1 MQQTSKNIKEVK
13 YRIMF
18 KTKLSTILALVAVLS
33 LLLTP
38 ATYAAE
44 GTTQG
49 SFGAA
54 SQPPTVD
61 FIQIF
66 SDSGCTVVANSMDPL
81 TQYWCKVTVTSP
93 NKLKHLNEVKAT
105 LFYNNSGNVNMV
117 APGSADTQ
125 TCAILTCA
133 IGTPPGYT
141 QTFSITPLGGGTTWQ
156 LGTCTPPADLNVTTG
171 DWIFAFTPGKVAHEA
186 TGAAAPGPDV
196 WDAQGLATNRN
207 SQTGELYRRGK
218 YMNCYSEI
226 TVTGTVNWGDVPL
239 GLTFEDATYNPRPAT
254 DNISIT
260 YIANG
265 DYASDIK
272 STDWTSGGETVVL
285 DETGG
290 DPPSSA
296 GQFALEASWHNV
308 PSDNVTVNKTTYT
321 AMYVLGTITPE
332 AGTAF
337 ATNKLWL
344 SLSQTGILPGIYS
357 GTIWYQVRCR

>member
-1 MQQTSKNIKEVK
+1 
-13 YRIMF
+13 MF
-18 KTKLSTILALVAVLS
+18 KRKLSTLLALVAVLS

-38 ATYAAE
+38 AVYAAE

-54 SQPPTVD
+54 SMPPTVD

-66 SDSGCTVVANSMDPL
+66 TDSGCTTVATSMDPL
-81 TQYWCKVTVTSP
+81 TQYWAKVTVTSP

-105 LFYNNSGNVNMV
+105 LFYNNSGNPNMA
-117 APGSADTQ
+117 APGTGDTQ
-125 TCAILTCA
+125 TSAILTCT
-133 IGTPPGYT
+133 IGGPPGYAI
-141 QTFSITPLGGGTTWQ
+141 SWAIDPLGGGTTWQ
-156 LGTCTPPADLNVTTG
+156 LGTGTAPANLNVTTG
-171 DWIFAFTPGKVAHEA
+171 DWIFAFTPGKVATEA
-186 TGAAAPGPDV
+186 TGAALPGPDV

-226 TVTGTVNWGDVPL
+226 SVTGSVNWGDVPL
-239 GLTFEDATYNPRPAT
+239 GLTFEDATYNPRPAS
-254 DNISIT
+254 DNISIN

-290 DPPSSA
+290 NPPSSA

-308 PSDNVTVNKTTYT
+308 ASDNVTVQKATYT
-321 AMYVLGTITPE
+321 AMYNAGTITPE
-332 AGTAF
+332 AGTTF
-337 ATNKLWL
+337 TNNRLWL
-344 SLSQTGILPGIYS
+344 SLSATGILPGIYS